1 MSLHPRR
8 RYPPRPGVKT
18 RPVPS
23 TEPVETTIASA
34 GPDGSVV
41 RDPGSFRD
49 PHSGIL
55 LAGNRVY
62 RYFSADAAKD
72 FGDLTED
79 GLLASFVESGW
90 VIESTPIDRGD
101 APHVYAAAPNA
112 ALIVEHPR
120 LPFISYP
127 YEWPFEMLRE
137 AALLQ
142 LEITLTALDAGFM
155 LKDATPYN
163 FQFVRGKPLL
173 IDIGSFERYEEGTPW
188 MAYTQFCKTFF
199 NPLLMQAFTAMPF
212 QPWLR
217 SSLEGIDPAHLNSV
231 LPLRR
236 KFRRAVFLD
245 VVLQAS
251 LNRRRS
257 SSKPVDGQERKTRPI
272 PKAVIV
278 GTLKRLRGAISSLK
292 RRAGGSG
299 WLDYEAQ
306 CPSYTPEAIEFK
318 DRFVEDAVRVA
329 QPQMVWDLGCN
340 VGRYSTIAGRHANY
354 VVAIDGDEPTV
365 GAMYERAEA
374 GENVLPLVEDLLNP
388 SPGQGWAHSERQSLE
403 SRGPADF
410 ALSLALVHHLAIAGN
425 VPLTKIAEW
434 LASVTRA
441 GVVEFV
447 PKADPMVQTLL
458 RNRRDV
464 FDDYSQEGLE
474 AALGRHFEIKES
486 VNIPASQRTL
496 YRIVRR

>member
-1 MSLHPRR
+1 M
-8 RYPPRPGVKT
+8 KT
-18 RPVPS
+18 RPASSAQPA
-23 TEPVETTIASA
+23 EGTIASA
-34 GPDGSVV
+34 GPDGPVF

-49 PHSGIL
+49 PDSGIL
-55 LAGNRVY
+55 FAGNRVY
-62 RYFSADAAKD
+62 RHFSADAASVFD
-72 FGDLTED
+72 DLTQK
-79 GLLASFVESGW
+79 GLLAAFVESGW
-90 VIESTPIDRGD
+90 VIESTPVDRRD
-101 APHVYAAAPNA
+101 APDVYAAAPNA

-127 YEWPFEMLRE
+127 YEWPFEMLRQ

-142 LEITLTALDAGFM
+142 LEISLEALDAGFM

-173 IDIGSFERYEEGTPW
+173 IDLGSFERYEEGAPW

-212 QPWLR
+212 QPLLR
-217 SSLEGIDPAHLNSV
+217 SSLEGIDAAHLSSV

-251 LNRRRS
+251 LNRRQAS
-257 SSKPVDGQERKTRPI
+257 SNAADGEERKVRPI
-272 PKAVIV
+272 PKEVIV

-292 RRAGGSG
+292 RRGGGSG

-318 DRFVEDAVRVA
+318 DHFVEDAVRVA
-329 QPQMVWDLGCN
+329 RPDMVWDLGCN
-340 VGRYSTIAGRHANY
+340 FGRYSTIAGRHAKY

-365 GAMYERAEA
+365 GAMYERAEV
-374 GENVLPLVEDLLNP
+374 GDNVLPLVEDLLNP

-410 ALSLALVHHLAIAGN
+410 ALGLALVHHLAIAGN
-425 VPLTKIAEW
+425 VPLTKIADW
-434 LASVTRA
+434 LSSVTRA
-441 GVVEFV
+441 GVVEFI

-464 FDDYSQEGLE
+464 FGDYSQDGFE

-486 VNIPASQRTL
+486 VDIPASQRTL
-496 YRIVRR
+496 YRIERR